1 MKRKVQK
8 REQTFCSCGEIV
20 LSVPVAW
27 HRLSDP
33 YPSLELCLQQVAF
46 VEEEDYVRFFEQLA
60 GADGAPEEVGVFE
73 PVDPFVFWEF
83 FIEWGDF

>member
-1 MKRKVQK
+1 MKSNNIE
-8 REQTFCSCGEIV
+8 RERTFGSCGEIV
-20 LSVPVAW
+20 FSVPVAW

-33 YPSLELCLQQVAF
+33 EASLELCLQQITF
-46 VEEEDYVRFFEQLA
+46 VKEEDYVRFFEHLA

-73 PVDPFVFWEF
+73 PVDPFVFWEL